1 MKANTDFFL
10 GGNTPRGFVS
20 FFDELYNP
28 YKTSGA
34 YIIKGGPGT
43 GKSTFMKK
51 IADVLEK
58 KGVAVER
65 VHCASDPK
73 SLDGIIAPDID
84 FSMADGTSPHV
95 LEPKFPG
102 AAENIINL
110 GQFWDEYILQ
120 KSREDIIR
128 LTLENSLCHRRSSG
142 YLSATGSIDQQTKAL
157 VQRFVR
163 AEKLDSFVTRFAQRE
178 FKKAPSKE
186 PGRRY
191 RRFLSAIT
199 PDGTVLFEESLTR
212 LVYRIIA
219 LEDKY
224 AVASSIILQRIGDVA
239 IRKGYD
245 VIFCPCP
252 LDPSGCEHIIIP
264 DAGLAVVTVKK
275 EHPFTVQADR
285 VIHCDRFVREEVS
298 EYRQTLKL
306 NLKLK
311 NLLIGE
317 SVEMLMQARQIHDLL
332 EKEYAKAMDFDALT
346 EYTEEFINKICMFK
360 EI

>member
-10 GGNTPRGFVS
+10 GANTPRGFVS

-51 IADVLEK
+51 VADTLEK
-58 KGVAVER
+58 RGIPVER

-73 SLDGIIAPDID
+73 SLDAVIAPSID
-84 FSMADGTSPHV
+84 LSLADGTSPHV

-110 GQFWDEYILQ
+110 GQFWNEDIL
-120 KSREDIIR
+120 RADRDNIIR

-142 YLSATGSIDQQTKAL
+142 YLSAAGSLDIQTRAL
-157 VQRFVR
+157 VQRFIR
-163 AEKLDSFVTRFAQRE
+163 TEKIDSFVSRFACRE
-178 FKKAPSKE
+178 LKKTTSKE
-186 PGRRY
+186 PGKRY

-199 PDGTVLFEESLTR
+199 PDGTVSFDSTVESLA
-212 LVYRIIA
+212 YRILA

-224 AVASSIILQRIGDVA
+224 SVASGLIVQKLGDIAV
-239 IRKGYD
+239 RKGYD
-245 VIFCPCP
+245 VILCSCP

-264 DAGLAVVTVKK
+264 QAGIALLTVKK
-275 EHPFTVQADR
+275 EHPFTLRADR
-285 VIHCDRFVREEVS
+285 VIHCDRFLREEVR
-298 EYRQTLKL
+298 EYRQALKL
-306 NLKLK
+306 NIRLK
-311 NLLIGE
+311 NLLIKE
-317 SVEMLMQARQIHDLL
+317 SVQLLRDARSTHDIL
-332 EKEYAKAMDFDALT
+332 EKEYLKAMDFDALNRFT
-346 EYTEEFINKICMFK
+346 DEFINKICTFK

>member
-10 GGNTPRGFVS
+10 GANTPRGFVS

-51 IADVLEK
+51 MADALEK
-58 KGVAVER
+58 RGIAVER
-65 VHCASDPK
+65 VHCSSDPK

-84 FSMADGTSPHV
+84 FSLADGTSPHV

-110 GQFWDEYILQ
+110 SQFWNESIL
-120 KSREDIIR
+120 KENRDTIIR
-128 LTLENSLCHRRSSG
+128 LTLENSLCHRRSCS
-142 YLSATGSIDQQTKAL
+142 YLSAAGSIDTQIKSL
-157 VQRFVR
+157 VQRFIR
-163 AEKLDSFVTRFAQRE
+163 TEKIDSFVTRFTQRE
-178 FKKAPSKE
+178 LKKKSLRE
-186 PGRRY
+186 LGRRY

-212 LVYRIIA
+212 LAYRIIA

-224 AVASSIILQRIGDVA
+224 GAASSIILQKIGDIA

-264 DAGLAVVTVKK
+264 DAGIAIVTVKK
-275 EHPFTVQADR
+275 EHPFTLSADR
-285 VIHCDRFVREEVS
+285 VIHCDRFMREEIN
-298 EYRQTLKL
+298 EHRQTLRL

-311 NLLIGE
+311 SLLISE
-317 SVEMLMQARQIHDLL
+317 SVQLLKEARSTHDLL
-332 EKEYAKAMDFDALT
+332 EKEYSKAMDFDALT
-346 EYTEEFINKICMFK
+346 EYTEEFIDKICAFK

>member
-65 VHCASDPK
+65 VHCASDPE

-102 AAENIINL
+102 AAETIVNL
-110 GQFWDEYILQ
+110 GQFWNKELLCSNRDTIV
-120 KSREDIIR
+120 R
-128 LTLENSLCHRRSSG
+128 LTLENSLCHRRSSN
-142 YLSATGSIDQQTKAL
+142 YLSAAGSLDSQTKAL
-157 VQRFVR
+157 AGSFVR
-163 AEKLDSFVTRFAQRE
+163 NEKIDSFVTRFAARE
-178 FKKAPSKE
+178 LKKTSSKE

-199 PDGTVLFEESLTR
+199 PDGTVLFEETLR
-212 LVYRIIA
+212 KLACRIIA
-219 LEDKY
+219 LEDRY
-224 AVASSIILQRIGDVA
+224 GVAASLIVSRIGDIA

-245 VIFCPCP
+245 VIFCACP
-252 LDPSGCEHIIIP
+252 LDPTESEHIIIP
-264 DAGLAVVTVKK
+264 DLSLALVTIKK
-275 EHPFTVQADR
+275 EHPFTVAPDR
-285 VIHCDRFVREEVS
+285 VIHCDRFIREEIK
-298 EYRQTLKL
+298 ECRQTLRL
-306 NLKLK
+306 NIKLK
-311 NLLIGE
+311 SLLIDE
-317 SVEMLMQARQIHDLL
+317 SVRLLSQARSTHDLL
-332 EKEYAKAMDFDALT
+332 EVEYRKAMDFDALT
-346 EYTEEFINKICMFK
+346 EYTEEFINKLAAYT

>member
-10 GGNTPRGFVS
+10 GANTPKGFVS

-51 IADVLEK
+51 AAEEIEK
-58 KGVAVER
+58 RGISVER
-65 VHCASDPK
+65 VHCSSDPK

-84 FSMADGTSPHV
+84 FSLADGTSPHV

-110 GQFWDEYILQ
+110 SQFWNESIL
-120 KSREDIIR
+120 KENRDTIIR
-128 LTLENSLCHRRSSG
+128 LTLENSLCHRRSVG
-142 YLSATGSIDQQTKAL
+142 YLSAAGSIDSQSKSL
-157 VQRFVR
+157 VQKFIRT
-163 AEKLDSFVTRFAQRE
+163 EKIDSFVTRFTQRE
-178 FKKAPSKE
+178 LKKKPLKE
-186 PGRRY
+186 PGKRY

-212 LVYRIIA
+212 LAYRIIA
-219 LEDKY
+219 LEDKSS
-224 AVASSIILQRIGDVA
+224 VASSIILQRIGDIA

-275 EHPFTVQADR
+275 EHPFTLQADR

-317 SVEMLMQARQIHDLL
+317 SVRMLMQARQIHDLL

>member
-10 GGNTPRGFVS
+10 GANTPRGFVS

-51 IADVLEK
+51 IADELEK
-58 KGVAVER
+58 RGVAVER
-65 VHCASDPK
+65 VHCASDPE

-102 AAENIINL
+102 VSESIINL
-110 GQFWDEYILQ
+110 GQFWNSDLLAR
-120 KSREDIIR
+120 SRDSIIR

-142 YLSATGSIDQQTKAL
+142 YLSAAGSIDTQTKAL
-157 VQRFVR
+157 VQKYIRT
-163 AEKLDSFVTRFAQRE
+163 EKIDSFVTRFSSRE
-178 FKKAPSKE
+178 LKKNSSKE

-199 PDGTVLFEESLTR
+199 PDGTVLFEDSLKK
-212 LVYRIIA
+212 LAYRIIA
-219 LEDKY
+219 LEDRY
-224 AVASSIILQRIGDVA
+224 GVASSLIAQRVGDIAV
-239 IRKGYD
+239 RKGYD
-245 VIFCPCP
+245 VIFCSCP
-252 LDPSGCEHIIIP
+252 LEPTGCEHIIIP
-264 DAGLAVVTVKK
+264 QLSLALITLKK
-275 EHPFTVQADR
+275 EHPFTLSTDR
-285 VIHCDRFVREEVS
+285 IIHCARFMTDGINEL
-298 EYRQTLKL
+298 RQSLKL
-306 NLKLK
+306 NLRLK
-311 NLLIGE
+311 SLLIKE
-317 SVEMLMQARQIHDLL
+317 SVDLLSQARSTHDLL
-332 EKEYAKAMDFDALT
+332 EKEYRKAMDFNALT
-346 EYTEEFINKICMFK
+346 EYTEKFINKICAFK